1 MQKIRFNGLVCISL
15 LFIMSTVFLVP
26 HSVHAQELE
35 EDANKALVPENEQD
49 EPGKDDDPDGLEATG
64 TDPEPDG
71 LLCTFWMRGDRVHI
85 STGDASGHGWWVNDD
100 CNEASVTMYERLF
113 HRQGPCGRQGSP
125 EVTANM
131 GMFPA
136 TIQICHVSLT
146 TRRNG
151 RPPGRCSHVLLASDI
166 VSTHLVGPNR
176 AAVRPEEVGYSCA
189 ILVHDEA
196 HSRCVD
202 ASSGLTSPRDPHH
215 RFATRATSD
224 PAKPAPDRASITV
237 GAS

>member
-1 MQKIRFNGLVCISL
+1 
-15 LFIMSTVFLVP
+15 
-26 HSVHAQELE
+26 
-35 EDANKALVPENEQD
+35 
-49 EPGKDDDPDGLEATG
+49 
-64 TDPEPDG
+64 
-71 LLCTFWMRGDRVHI
+71 
-85 STGDASGHGWWVNDD
+85 
-100 CNEASVTMYERLF
+100 MYERLF

-215 RFATRATSD
+215 RFATRATCD
-224 PAKPAPDRASITV
+224 PAKPAPDRAGITV
-237 GAS
+237 DPCQPPGVARATFGARARPWRGVHRSSGCQPAACQNPGQPRSDLSRGQISAYMYMTIGHSCIRVGGHSTCATVSLAHTVSWGLRALP